1 MTATIDTYFAACLLS
16 YSGRLDRRN
25 RPSNSPSLVQI
36 FPLFFFG
43 FSFSSSNQKHSRSD
57 FTPKIH
63 RHLFTLFL
71 SNSSSSVKMNPPR
84 PLDTAQTPNL
94 QTHRHLLSLS
104 QTQNLFSPQHE
115 PHHHCRLHN
124 NLTTTSKPSTQWPPS
139 NPNPPRC
146 HQLATPIHYC
156 VDCTAL

>member
-1 MTATIDTYFAACLLS
+1 MTATIDTYFAARLLS

-43 FSFSSSNQKHSRSD
+43 FSFSSSNQNHSRFD

-71 SNSSSSVKMNPPR
+71 SYSSSLVKTNPPW
-84 PLDTAQTPNL
+84 PPDTAQTPNS
-94 QTHRHLLSLS
+94 QIHWHLFTLSLS
-104 QTQNLFSPQHE
+104 LSNPKSLQSLTWTPSPLPPPQQ
-115 PHHHCRLHN
+115 PHHHLQ
-124 NLTTTSKPSTQWPPS
+124 TDDSV
-139 NPNPPRC
+139 
-146 HQLATPIHYC
+146 AT
-156 VDCTAL
+156 